1 MNKIQSLPLIFWKKG
16 EKLIFPPDMIAATFL
31 PLNLGSL
38 MIAASTIAPV
48 SYTTIF
54 ILSAKILAA

>member
-1 MNKIQSLPLIFWKKG
+1 MIKIQSLPLIFSKKG
-16 EKLIFPPDMIAATFL
+16 MKLIFPPDMIPATFL

-38 MIAASTIAPV
+38 MIAANTIAPV

-54 ILSAKILAA
+54 ILSAKSLAA